1 MLSFLLRL
9 AISGK
14 FQTKLSSP
22 YSFLVTFS
30 LKSCVALFFW
40 MEVWQCDKLC
50 LLLSHKN
57 KHEWS
62 QGKRLCTSFFFSGRT
77 CFWEDSILAACSQAS
92 HNSKCW
98 PGFTPAKC
106 SPSRGGITAGF
117 HPQVSNA
124 EAKPQRCGLEH
135 IASSIQSRWALWAC
149 KTCVEILLSSGSHK
163 VIVI

>member
-1 MLSFLLRL
+1 MLSFFLRL

-14 FQTKLSSP
+14 FQTKFSSP
-22 YSFLVTFS
+22 YRFLVTCS

-62 QGKRLCTSFFFSGRT
+62 QGKRLSTSFFFSGRT
-77 CFWEDSILAACSQAS
+77 CFWEDSILAACSQAF
-92 HNSKCW
+92 HNSQCW
-98 PGFTPAKC
+98 KGCTPARC

-117 HPQVSNA
+117 HPPVSNA
-124 EAKPQRCGLEH
+124 EAKPQRWHLEQ
-135 IASSIQSRWALWAC
+135 IASNIQSHWALWAF
-149 KTCVEILLSSGSHK
+149 KTCVEILLSSSSHK
-163 VIVI
+163 VIVF